1 MVERDKKWAVI
12 LAFDVKV
19 DKDAQKM
26 ANEVGVQIFTA
37 NIIYHLQTR
46 MEEYVYVFS
55 SQMPSPSFLNGTNL
69 H

>member
-1 MVERDKKWAVI
+1 MKASIMVDRDKKWAVI

-46 MEEYVYVFS
+46 MEEYV
-55 SQMPSPSFLNGTNL
+55 
-69 H
+69 